1 MLNFDDVGKPIAMVG
16 KHVLSISDKPVEG
29 GCVEFKCR
37 GDQSIQQIPDKNTE
51 RSILYITA
59 PSGSGKSHYTR
70 EYIAAYHKQWPKR
83 DVFVLSSLPDDPTLD
98 KLKYIKRL
106 KIKEDTFLSADLSA
120 AEFKDSLCVFDD
132 VDCLTQKPVKAKVNA
147 LLWSLLETGRH
158 FNCSVIYTSH
168 LACAGNDT
176 KRVLNECNSITVFL
190 KNSGGR
196 TSRYLLSEYL
206 GLDKA
211 MIARLKKVNSRAIT
225 VLKTYPQVV
234 LAEKEAFVLNP

>member
-1 MLNFDDVGKPIAMVG
+1 MLNFDDIGKPIAMVG

-37 GDQSIQQIPDKNTE
+37 GDQSINPIPDKNVE
-51 RSILYITA
+51 RQILFICGA
-59 PSGSGKSHYTR
+59 SGCGKSHVTR
-70 EYIAAYHKQWPKR
+70 EWVSAYHKIWPKR
-83 DVFVLSSLPDDPTLD
+83 DVFVLSSLADDPTLD

-106 KIKEDTFLSADLSA
+106 KIKEEAFLNADLSA

-132 VDCLTQKPVKAKVNA
+132 TDCLTDKKVKLKVNTLCWA
-147 LLWSLLETGRH
+147 LLETGRH

-176 KRVLNECNSITVFL
+176 KRILNECTSITCFMRG
-190 KNSGGR
+190 GGR
-196 TSRYLLSEYL
+196 TLRLLEQYL

-211 MIARLKKVNSRAIT
+211 QIARLKKVNSRAIT
-225 VLKTYPQVV
+225 ILKTYPRVV
-234 LAEKEAFVLNP
+234 LAEKEAFVLN